1 MALIT
6 WQPKFNLNLNII
18 DQQHQMLVVMINDLY
33 EAFSLGKD
41 RQILA
46 NLINKLGVYAAMHFA
61 REEHFFEVFS
71 YPNSEEHV
79 QEHSSFDDK
88 VLLFEEDFNTGKQDL
103 TLEVLK
109 FLSDWLVN
117 HINGSDRKYAPFL
130 KARGID

>member
-6 WQPKFNLNLNII
+6 WQPKFDLNIKVI
-18 DQQHQMLVVMINDLY
+18 DEQHQMLVVMINDLY
-33 EAFSLGKD
+33 EAFSSKKD

-46 NLINKLGVYAAMHFA
+46 HLINRLGVYAAMHFA
-61 REEHFFEVFS
+61 REEHYFEVLS
-71 YPNSEEHV
+71 YPGSEEHI

-88 VLLFEEDFNTGKQDL
+88 VLEFEEDFNLGKQDL
-103 TLEVLK
+103 TIDVLK